1 MSSDT
6 ASDLWLLVHQILKTC
21 LIDIPLRMRV
31 NHEPSINDCPALMFW
46 RFNANTNMSFAD
58 AVTFN
63 VTLCVL

>member
-31 NHEPSINDCPALMFW
+31 NHEPSINDCPAFKTGQ
-46 RFNANTNMSFAD
+46 NSVNI
-58 AVTFN
+58 VI
-63 VTLCVL
+63 